1 VISFAVAN
9 LKGGTGKT
17 SISLHAGVGW
27 ALRKKRVLLIDLDP
41 TAHATRWLLERP
53 PEYGAADI
61 FLEGRIDLDQLP
73 QPRPGLW
80 VAAGNRRLGGTDV
93 AQKVGGAR
101 LGSVLGRALASVAD
115 KLDYAII
122 DCPPNVRAVELE
134 ALASVDSLVIP
145 LDPGMMSLGGV
156 RELEETLERARAMIH
171 VRVAGLVLFRSDERE
186 RATRDTREILAAH
199 RPGMLLDSEVRV
211 SAAAKTMSSTRKT
224 AWDKGADP
232 RGAEDY
238 AHLLRELD
246 VRLRGAA
253 RKKAAK

>member
-1 VISFAVAN
+1 MISLAAAN

-17 SISLHAGVGW
+17 SVSVHAAVGW

-41 TAHATRWLLERP
+41 TGHATRWMLERQ

-61 FLEGRIDLDQLP
+61 FLDGRIDLDALP

-93 AQKVGGAR
+93 AARVSGAK
-101 LGSVLGRALASVAD
+101 LGSVLGKALAAIAD
-115 KLDYAII
+115 DIDYVIV

-145 LDPGMMSLGGV
+145 LDPGIMSLGGV
-156 RELEETLERARAMIH
+156 RELEDTLERARGMIR

-186 RATRDTREILAAH
+186 RATRDTRELLAAH

-211 SAAAKTMSSTRKT
+211 SAAAKTMSSVRKT
-224 AWDKGADP
+224 AWDKGADA

-238 AHLLRELD
+238 EHLLRELD
-246 VRLRGAA
+246 VRLRAK
-253 RKKAAK
+253 RKAAK